1 MTLDKIL
8 DRIKKII
15 ANEKNDDAKILIEI
29 YDQLSEDI
37 ILKKA
42 VILITCVL

>member
-37 ILKKA
+37 TLKKA

>member
-37 ILKKA
+37 TLKKT